1 MGVGGAV
8 VQMDIVV
15 LLLQENLGESLLQ
28 EMMIT
33 VGYYIS

>member
-15 LLLQENLGESLLQ
+15 LLLQENLGESLFQ